1 MRDEERTMKSLHVN
15 FNETTQ
21 AIDAIDE
28 VSPEAWDVVCERFD
42 NDVRRIKAVSD
53 PRGYSAL
60 YACYDE
66 NNQPVY
72 YLVEEDD
79 ELTKLR
85 QRTFL
90 DKLGRAQASGPKDNH
105 RD

>member
-1 MRDEERTMKSLHVN
+1 MRDEERAMKSLHVN
-15 FNETTQ
+15 FNEATQ
-21 AIDAIDE
+21 AIDPLDD
-28 VSPEAWDVVCERFD
+28 VSPEPWDGVCERFD
-42 NDVRRIKAVSD
+42 NDVRRIKSVSD
-53 PRGYSAL
+53 SKGYSAL

-72 YLVEEDD
+72 YLVEEGD

-90 DKLGRAQASGPKDNH
+90 GKLGRPQTAGPLEK
-105 RD
+105 